1 MARVES
7 FSHLAVGA
15 IVLVVITGCSHT
27 SVQDEVRAG
36 AYGEARVELVDSL
49 PSDRSNRNYVLHR
62 MSLALVELADGTPDS
77 AEETVNEVFDM
88 LRTAGL
94 NADKTVGTFFVSEG
108 AVRIWKG
115 EPFEQAMMYCYTA
128 IQKAMR
134 GEWDNARAAASSSLF
149 LLRDFGESAGGNRKS
164 EEQIAREAA
173 RREQQGD
180 GGYLDNGYAVIET
193 DFALG
198 YLLTGIAN
206 AALGRDEEASDYFR
220 KAEMYAPQLAPV
232 VVKLRDGSYDTVLVA
247 DYGLGPE
254 KVAYG
259 HDKVFSRFV
268 PRGGWSTNF
277 AALNVSADG
286 KTESVP
292 IACDLNL
299 MAQDHK
305 WRGVEEI
312 RVAKSILGTALLVGG
327 AVGLSQADSSEEAM
341 AYAAVALVGLAAK
354 ASAEADTR
362 HCDILP
368 QRVYV
373 APLKLGVGSPLSV
386 QIAQRPESR
395 VEIPWASGAAAGEP
409 IKLMYLRMTPNR
421 TGEPAWASS
430 GQVVYAND
438 FSTEPVSGGDL
449 PYILGGRCV
458 RTPSAETLS
467 RYKQAGNLTNL
478 TLVDLENLYRD
489 EGISLAVEDT
499 ERGVWGKHI
508 LEGGSSLY
516 TPLPGSAGYLRL
528 FCQPHERYK
537 ARSDEVRRLQA
548 EYAGR
553 GGT

>member
-1 MARVES
+1 MARLHVYS
-7 FSHLAVGA
+7 YGAVAIGLIALA
-15 IVLVVITGCSHT
+15 GCSHT

-36 AYGEARVELVDSL
+36 AYGRARVELVDAL

-115 EPFEQAMMYCYTA
+115 EPFEQAMMYVYTA
-128 IQKAMR
+128 MQKAMR

-149 LLRDFGESAGGNRKS
+149 LLRDFGESAGGGRKT
-164 EEQIAREAA
+164 EQQIAEAA
-173 RREQQGD
+173 ARKEQQGD

-198 YLLTGIAN
+198 YLFAGIAN
-206 AALGRDEEASDYFR
+206 AALGRDEEASDYFG
-220 KAEMYAPQLAPV
+220 KAERYAPQLAPV
-232 VVKLRDGSYDTVLVA
+232 TARLREGSYDTVLIA

-259 HDKVFSRFV
+259 HDKVFSKFV
-268 PRGGWSTNF
+268 PRAGWSTDF
-277 AALNVSADG
+277 AGLNVSAAG
-286 KTESVP
+286 ASESFP

-312 RVAKSILGTALLVGG
+312 RIAKSILGTALLVGG

-341 AYAAVALVGLAAK
+341 AYAAVALIGLAAK

-373 APLKLGVGSPLSV
+373 APLMLGAGSPVSV
-386 QIAQRPESR
+386 QVAQRPGSR
-395 VEIPWASGAAAGEP
+395 VEIPWVAGPAGGEP
-409 IKLMYLRMTPNR
+409 VKLIYLRMTPNHS
-421 TGEPAWASS
+421 GESAWASS

-438 FSTEPVSGGDL
+438 FSAEPVPGGDL

-458 RTPSAETLS
+458 RSPSAETLS
-467 RYKQAGNLTNL
+467 RYQQAGNLTNL

-499 ERGVWGKHI
+499 ERGVWGMHI

-516 TPLPGSAGYLRL
+516 SPLPGSIGYLRL
-528 FCQPHERYK
+528 YCQPHEPYE
-537 ARSDEVRRLQA
+537 ARSDAVRQLQA
-548 EYAGR
+548 ECAGR
-553 GGT
+553 GGM